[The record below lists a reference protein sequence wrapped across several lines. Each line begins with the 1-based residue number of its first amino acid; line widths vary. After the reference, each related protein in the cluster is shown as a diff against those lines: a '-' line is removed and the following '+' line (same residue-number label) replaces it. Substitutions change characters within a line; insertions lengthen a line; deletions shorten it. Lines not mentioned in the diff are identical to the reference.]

1 MDLLAVQG
9 TLKSLL
15 QHHSSKASILLC
27 LAFFIVQL
35 SHPYVTTGKTIALTR
50 WTFVGKV
57 MSLLFNMLS
66 RSVIAFLPRNKLLL
80 ISWLQSSSV
89 VILEPNKIK
98 ANLDIDTVKMI
109 GHEIA
114 GVLSLTD
121 AKTLMLF

>member
-1 MDLLAVQG
+1 M
-9 TLKSLL
+9 
-15 QHHSSKASILLC
+15 
-27 LAFFIVQL
+27 VQL
-35 SHPYVTTGKTIALTR
+35 SHPYLSTGKTITLTI

-57 MSLLFNMLS
+57 MSLLFMLS
-66 RSVIAFLPRNKLLL
+66 RFIIAFLPRNKLLL
-80 ISWLQSSSV
+80 ISCLQSSSV